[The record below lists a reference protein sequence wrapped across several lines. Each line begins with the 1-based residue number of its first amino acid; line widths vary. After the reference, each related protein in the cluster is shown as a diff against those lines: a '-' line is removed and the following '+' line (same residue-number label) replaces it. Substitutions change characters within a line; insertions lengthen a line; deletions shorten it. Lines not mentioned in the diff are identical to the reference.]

1 MKVLRKENG
10 VFRLEV
16 SEEELQLIERAV
28 DLLRQAQARSVD
40 ELIKLHSYL
49 SAAVDSQAAK
59 SLDSVVIKQYEYLS
73 QIGEFA
79 EKITQAIGRKRV
91 DAL

>member
-40 ELIKLHSYL
+40 ELIK
-49 SAAVDSQAAK
+49 

-79 EKITQAIGRKRV
+79 EEITQAIGRKRV

>member
-49 SAAVDSQAAK
+49 RAAVDSQAAK

-79 EKITQAIGRKRV
+79 EEITQAIGRKRV